1 MRGCGGEDGKVLLRV
16 IRTMGGRSL
25 PGQAQARFYEATGR
39 SASRGRG
46 FDVALG
52 RLVDS
57 GALKVCPDGC
67 YEIPKVKLVA
77 PAIEHRGQTFYSNP
91 EFGVEEVTRESP
103 WRDLMTGK
111 ARCRHLEDWKME

>member
-16 IRTMGGRSL
+16 ILAMGGRSL

-57 GALKVCPDGC
+57 GALKVCRDGC
-67 YEIPKVKLVA
+67 YEIPKAPRVA
-77 PAIEHRGQTFYSNP
+77 AEIKHRGQTFYSNP

-103 WRDLMTGK
+103 WKDVMTGR
-111 ARCRHLEDWKME
+111 ARWRNCED